1 MTKFFDPIHENLSL
15 QSRRQLLQRAG
26 VGIGGA
32 ALTSLLNGGASAAGG
47 AEDESGLHHIAKAK
61 RVIYLF
67 QSGGPSQMDLW
78 DYKPDLVERRGVD
91 LPDSIR
97 MGQRLTGMTARQ
109 NSLPIAPSIF
119 NFSQHGESGTWVS
132 ELLPHTAGMV
142 DDLCLVKTVTTNAI
156 NHDPGI
162 TFLQTGHEL
171 PGRPSM
177 GSWMHYGLGSMNE
190 DLPAFVVLL
199 SAGNYGAAQ
208 PVYSRLWGSGF
219 LPTSHQGVQ
228 MRAAGDPVLYLRD
241 PAFADPARKRK
252 LLDTVSSLNALQYEK
267 SGDSEIQTRISQYE
281 MAYRMQTS
289 VPELTDLSEEPE
301 STFERYGPDSRKPG
315 SFAANCLLARRLAE
329 RDVRFIQLYHTGWD
343 HHGGL
348 PAGMRTL
355 CGETDQPCAA
365 LIQDLKDRGMFEDTL
380 IIWGGEFGR
389 TIYSQGKLTETNYGR
404 DHHPRSFT
412 MWMAGGG
419 VKGGVSHGETDEFSY
434 NVARDP
440 VHVHDMQATIM
451 HLMGI
456 DHERLTYKFQGRRFR
471 LTDIHG
477 HVVKDLLA

>member
-1 MTKFFDPIHENLSL
+1 MSDFTHPLDDYFRE
-15 QSRRQLLQRAG
+15 QTRRQLMQRAG

-32 ALTSLLNGGASAAGG
+32 ALTSLLGQGMAAGDKDG
-47 AEDESGLHHIAKAK
+47 GLHHPAKAK

-78 DYKPDLVERRGVD
+78 DYKPELQKRRGAE

-97 MGQRLTGMTARQ
+97 GGQRLTGMTARQ
-109 NSLPIAPSIF
+109 SSLPIAPSIF
-119 NFSQHGESGTWVS
+119 NFSQHGKSGAWVS
-132 ELLPHTAGMV
+132 ELLPHTAGVV

-219 LPTSHQGVQ
+219 LPSSHQGVQ
-228 MRAAGDPVLYLRD
+228 LRAAGDPVLYLQD
-241 PAFADPARKRK
+241 PAFGDPARKRRM
-252 LLDTVSSLNALQYEK
+252 LDAVSALNESQFQK
-267 SGDSEIQTRISQYE
+267 TGDREIQTRIKQYE

-289 VPELTDLSEEPE
+289 VPDLTDLGDEPE

-348 PAGMRTL
+348 PNGIRTL
-355 CGETDQPCAA
+355 TGETDQPCAA

-380 IIWGGEFGR
+380 VIWGGEFGR
-389 TIYSQGKLTETNYGR
+389 TIYSQGTLTETNYGR

-419 VKGGVSHGETDEFSY
+419 SKSGISYGETDEFSY
-434 NVARDP
+434 NVATNP
-440 VHVHDMQATIM
+440 VHVHDMQATIL
-451 HLMGI
+451 HLLGI
-456 DHERLTYKFQGRRFR
+456 DHERLTYRFQGRRYR

-477 HVVKDLLA
+477 HVVKDLIA

>member
-1 MTKFFDPIHENLSL
+1 MNDFLHPVDQYFRQQT
-15 QSRRQLLQRAG
+15 RRQLMKRTG
-26 VGIGGA
+26 VGIGAA
-32 ALTSLLNGGASAAGG
+32 ALSSLLGEGNTAAKSEG
-47 AEDESGLHHIAKAK
+47 GLHHPAKAK
-61 RVIYLF
+61 RVIFLF

-78 DYKPDLVERRGVD
+78 DHKPDLVKRRGVD
-91 LPDSIR
+91 LPDSIQ

-119 NFSQHGESGTWVS
+119 KFNQHGKSGTWVS
-132 ELLPHTAGMV
+132 ELLPHTAGVV

-162 TFLQTGHEL
+162 TFFQTGHEL

-177 GSWMHYGLGSMNE
+177 GSWMHYGLGSMNN

-228 MRAAGDPVLYLRD
+228 MRAGGDPVLYLKD
-241 PAFADPARKRK
+241 PAFSDVSRKRNM
-252 LLDTVSSLNALQYEK
+252 LDTVAKLNDLNLQK
-267 SGDSEIQTRISQYE
+267 SGDPEVETRISQYE

-289 VPELTDLSEEPE
+289 VPGLIDMKDEPE
-301 STFERYGPDSRKPG
+301 STFERYGPDSKRPG

-348 PAGMRTL
+348 PAGIKTL
-355 CGETDQPCAA
+355 TGETDQPCAA
-365 LIQDLKDRGMFEDTL
+365 LIKDLKERGLFEDTL

-389 TIYSQGKLTETNYGR
+389 TIYGQGKLTETNYGR
-404 DHHPRSFT
+404 DHHPRSYT

-419 VKGGVSHGETDEFSY
+419 AKGGTSYGETDDFSY

-456 DHERLTYKFQGRRFR
+456 DHERMTYRFQGRRYR